1 MLNKR
6 NSTLLILAI
15 TALGFVYRF
24 WLTTMNTFP
33 PGADIGLHESVINSI
48 LAPKT
53 SFFYNYYH
61 MGGGISVTNPGYHI
75 FASFVVNM
83 TGAPDYL
90 AQAAVASL
98 FSALMIL
105 SVFLLVKLVWGERP
119 AFIAA
124 VLVTFSASDIIM
136 LSWAGYPNIV
146 ALTLM
151 PILFYLFLQ
160 PSKLSTQK
168 YLAVATVLIGT
179 LFLTHLFSAI
189 VFLTITLFAL
199 IAGIV
204 FSRKTDFTFKKAL
217 SWLIPIAIGALLVSP
232 YLVGVIPVYFG
243 SEGAITGSVS
253 TISQAVV
260 ETRLV
265 PTLILGLAIIPFLL
279 FFAFSKKQ
287 TGKFLTLPTVLFASA
302 TLIPLVAA
310 QCYLFG
316 FFLDYERFLYFLA
329 LPVIVCLA
337 LIIMYSANIITKG
350 LGRIKP
356 KLAST
361 HSKIILTIALIG
373 ICLCT
378 PLFVLPNAGAYEANY
393 FQVMTP
399 AKYQAIDWAR
409 TSTPENS
416 IFVANAEF
424 GWWLSG
430 FAKRPTLSAVYPQYL
445 ILQREFEPAKVASNF
460 LKADYIADNGL
471 LELEQA
477 GPFAN
482 GSRHDIYAVSNSSV
496 IKPLVFSLND
506 AGISLLYRA
515 NDAPK
520 ELKLGAFTDSNTQVA
535 NDGNSTTF
543 IITRANQGLRIT
555 EEITLFRGVRFAEVT
570 FVFQTDGSVNFDWL
584 QVPFQAR
591 GFSVQYANSIG
602 IVDDVSHVVNQ
613 IVLPESQLGSDVVM
627 QETSDAYL
635 LVCSLHG
642 GETAQLRFYVGLCP
656 FSADSQTASADYW
669 NSLIESNAKTYLETV
684 SDQPINCFDYR
695 AAISQWN
702 ISYIA
707 ITDSKMISRFLNDPT
722 FEVAFEN
729 SEVTIFK
736 VVNA

>member
-1 MLNKR
+1 MVGKR

-15 TALGFVYRF
+15 TTLGFVYRF

-33 PGADIGLHESVINSI
+33 PGADIGLHESVVNSI

-61 MGGGISVTNPGYHI
+61 MGGGTSVTNPGYHI
-75 FASFVVNM
+75 FTSFIVNM

-98 FSALMIL
+98 FSALIIL
-105 SVFLLVKLVWGERP
+105 SIFLLVKLVWGKTP

-146 ALTLM
+146 ALTLI

-160 PSKLSTQK
+160 PSKLSTEK
-168 YLAVATVLIGT
+168 YLTVATVLMAA

-189 VFLTITLFAL
+189 VFLTIALFAL
-199 IAGIV
+199 TVGVI
-204 FSRKTDFTFKKAL
+204 FSKRTDFTYKKAI
-217 SWLIPIAIGALLVSP
+217 SWLIPLAIGALLVSP

-265 PTLILGLAIIPFLL
+265 PTIIMGLAIIPFLL

-287 TGKFLTLPTVLFASA
+287 TGKFLTLPSILFVSA
-302 TLIPLVAA
+302 ILIPLAAA
-310 QCYLFG
+310 QGYLLG

-337 LIIMYSANIITKG
+337 LVLVHSVNIISKR
-350 LGRIKP
+350 LCKIK
-356 KLAST
+356 ST
-361 HSKIILTIALIG
+361 TLSIRFKTVLTLVFIA
-373 ICLCT
+373 ICLLT
-378 PLFVLPNAGAYEANY
+378 PLFALPNAGAAQANF

-399 AKYQAIDWAR
+399 AKYQAIEWAR
-409 TSTPENS
+409 TSTPEGS
-416 IFVANAEF
+416 VFVADAEF

-430 FAKRPTLSAVYPQYL
+430 FAKRPTLSAVDPQYL

-460 LKADYIADNGL
+460 MKADYIAENGL

-477 GPFAN
+477 GPYAN

-506 AGISLLYRA
+506 ANISLLYREH
-515 NDAPK
+515 DSPK
-520 ELKLGAFTDSNTQVA
+520 ELNLGDFTDSNTQVA

-570 FVFQTDGSVNFDWL
+570 FVFQTDGSVTFDWL
-584 QVPFQAR
+584 HVPFQSR
-591 GFSVQYANSIG
+591 GFTVQYANSIG
-602 IVDDVSHVVNQ
+602 IVDDVSHVINQ
-613 IVLPESQLGSDVVM
+613 IVFPQTELGSDVVM
-627 QETSDAYL
+627 QETSEAYL
-635 LVCSLHG
+635 LVCNLRGSS
-642 GETAQLRFYVGLCP
+642 TAQMRFYVGLCP
-656 FSADSQTASADYW
+656 FTVDAQTPGIDYW
-669 NSLIESNAKTYLETV
+669 NSLIENNSKTYLDSV
-684 SDQPINCFDYR
+684 SNQPINCFDYR
-695 AAISQWN
+695 TAISQWN

-707 ITDSKMISRFLNDPT
+707 LTDSKLIPRFSDDPT
-722 FEVAFEN
+722 FEPAFEN
-729 SEVTIFK
+729 SEVTVFK
-736 VVNA
+736 VVNV

>member
-1 MLNKR
+1 MVGKQ

-15 TALGFVYRF
+15 TALGFVYRL

-75 FASFVVNM
+75 FTSFIVSM
-83 TGAPDYL
+83 TGVPDYL
-90 AQAAVASL
+90 AQAVVASL

-105 SVFLLVKLVWGERP
+105 SIFMLVKLVWGERP
-119 AFIAA
+119 AFISAI
-124 VLVTFSASDIIM
+124 LVTFSVSDIIM

-146 ALTLM
+146 ALSLI
-151 PILFYLFLQ
+151 PVLFYLFLQ
-160 PSKLSTQK
+160 PSKLSTEK
-168 YLAVATVLIGT
+168 YLTIATLLMGA

-199 IAGIV
+199 IVGIA
-204 FSRKTDFTFKKAL
+204 FSKRTDFTFKKA
-217 SWLIPIAIGALLVSP
+217 SFWLIPIAIGALMVSP

-243 SEGAITGSVS
+243 PQAAITGSVS

-260 ETRLV
+260 ETRVV
-265 PTLILGLAIIPFLL
+265 PMLMLGFAIVPFLL

-287 TGKFLTLPTVLFASA
+287 TGKLLTLPTVLFASA
-302 TLIPLVAA
+302 ILIPLAAA
-310 QCYLFG
+310 QGYLLG

-337 LIIMYSANIITKG
+337 LIIMYSVNIITRG
-350 LGRIKP
+350 LSRIMLNLP
-356 KLAST
+356 LFRLRT
-361 HSKIILTIALIG
+361 VLTLVLIA
-373 ICLCT
+373 ICLFT
-378 PLFVLPNAGAYEANY
+378 PLFALPNAGASEANY

-399 AKYQAIDWAR
+399 EKYQAIEWTR
-409 TSTPENS
+409 THTPEGS
-416 IFVANAEF
+416 VFVAEADF

-430 FAKRPTLSAVYPQYL
+430 FAKRPTLSAVDPQYL

-460 LKADYIADNGL
+460 MKADYIADNGL
-471 LELEQA
+471 LQLEQA

-482 GSRHDIYAVSNSSV
+482 GSRHDIYTVSNSSV

-506 AGISLLYRA
+506 ANISLLYHT
-515 NDAPK
+515 DEGPK
-520 ELKLGAFTDSNTQVA
+520 EVKLGAFTDSNTQVA

-555 EEITLFRGVRFAEVT
+555 EEITLFKGVRFAEVT
-570 FVFQTDGSVNFDWL
+570 FVFQTEGSMNFDWL
-584 QVPFQAR
+584 QVPFQSR

-602 IVDDVSHVVNQ
+602 LVDDVSHLINQ
-613 IVLPESQLGSDVVM
+613 IIFPESQLGNDVTV

-635 LVCSLHG
+635 LICNLQGSS
-642 GETAQLRFYVGLCP
+642 TAQMRFYVGLCP
-656 FSADSQTASADYW
+656 FSAYAQMPNVDYW
-669 NSLIESNAKTYLETV
+669 NGLIENNSKTYLQAV
-684 SDQPINCFDYR
+684 SNQPINCFDYR
-695 AAISQWN
+695 TAISQWN

-707 ITDSKMISRFLNDPT
+707 LTDSKLIPRFSDDPM
-722 FEVAFEN
+722 FKLAYKN
-729 SEVTIFK
+729 SEVAIFK
-736 VVNA
+736 VVSF